1 MSTTLTAR
9 TTTRTASTGQTVY
22 GEPFLFAEGIHGGHT
37 IEVWKQERTQF
48 LGDSIYRGEESQVVI
63 DGEAGYAAPRGT
75 AKQVLA
81 KLAAKLDER
90 RDNAELIGELTRL
103 VSRDET
109 GTVYLDD
116 APSVGSV
123 VMVYAMGS
131 YRQGVV
137 VKVTATQATVAYT
150 TASSGGRVFRKADK
164 HSNLRVRP
172 GRGVSRPAA
181 EAVAAETPAE
191 ATVVTEDA
199 PAAPAV
205 AETKAYRIGKLLREF
220 VLASDDDG
228 HHQVSAALVE
238 HVASRNVCYDGTATL
253 RLTPAFAEELINAAS
268 AMDAEAKAAARA
280 ARRTLYALFS

>member
-48 LGDSIYRGEESQVVI
+48 LSGNVYQGEESQVVI
-63 DGEAGYAAPRGT
+63 DGEAGHGAPAGT
-75 AKQVLA
+75 PKQVLA
-81 KLAAKLDER
+81 KIAAKLDER
-90 RDNAELIGELTRL
+90 REDAELIGELTRL
-103 VSRDET
+103 ISRDST
-109 GTVYLDD
+109 GTVLLDD
-116 APSVGSV
+116 APVVGSV

-181 EAVAAETPAE
+181 EAVVTEAPAE
-191 ATVVTEDA
+191 ATVVTEGA
-199 PAAPAV
+199 PAAPA
-205 AETKAYRIGKLLREF
+205 AEETRAYRIGKLLRTW
-220 VLASDDDG
+220 VLARGADSYD
-228 HHQVSAALVE
+228 AALVA
-238 HVASRNVCYDGTATL
+238 HITGANVCYDGTSTL
-253 RLTPAFAEELINAAS
+253 RLTPRWAEVLVDAAS
-268 AMDAEAKAAARA
+268 DMDREHKAAARA